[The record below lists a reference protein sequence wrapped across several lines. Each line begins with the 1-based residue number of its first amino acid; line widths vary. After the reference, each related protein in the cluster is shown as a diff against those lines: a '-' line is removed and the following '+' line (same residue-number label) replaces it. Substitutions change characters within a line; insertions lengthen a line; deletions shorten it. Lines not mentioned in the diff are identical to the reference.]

1 MVIKR
6 TYKQAGVDI
15 DAGNTLVEIIKPLAR
30 ATARP
35 GADGSLGG
43 FGAIFDLR
51 GAGYQ
56 DPLLISTTDG
66 VGTKLKIAIE
76 YGKHNTVGI
85 DLVAMCVNDLIV
97 QGAEPLIFLDYYATG
112 HLDVSTAREVI
123 AGIAVGCK
131 IAGCALVG
139 GETAE
144 MPGMYS
150 REDYDLAGFAIGAVE
165 RDMLLTGSNVQAG
178 DVLIGLGSDGIH
190 SNGFSLVRKIVN
202 DIGFD
207 YRGTAPFAKD
217 MSLGEALLTPTRI
230 YVQSCLPLVRQQ
242 SIKALAHIT
251 GGGLLENTPRVLP
264 PQVSAEI
271 DLAAWPLPPVF
282 QWLMKTGGVPIDE
295 MVRTFNCGIGMIV
308 VTSPDKAEAVQKA
321 LTNSGERV
329 YRIGQVVPR
338 MESDRAVLFKNMDKA
353 WV

>member
-1 MVIKR
+1 
-6 TYKQAGVDI
+6 VDI
-15 DAGNTLVEIIKPLAR
+15 DAGNTLVEVIKPLAR

-43 FGAIFDLR
+43 YGAIFDLR

-85 DLVAMCVNDLIV
+85 DLVAMCVNDLVV

-112 HLDVSTAREVI
+112 SLDVSTARDVI
-123 AGIAVGCK
+123 SGIALGCRM
-131 IAGCALVG
+131 AGCALVG

-144 MPGMYS
+144 MPGMYA

-165 RDMLLTGSNVQAG
+165 RNMLLSGSNVGVG
-178 DVLIGLGSDGIH
+178 DVILGLASDGVH
-190 SNGFSLVRKIVN
+190 SNGFSLVRKVVN

-207 YRGTAPFAKD
+207 YHGSAPFAKD
-217 MSLGEALLTPTRI
+217 MTLGEALLTPTRI

-242 SIKALAHIT
+242 RLKALAHIT
-251 GGGLLENTPRVLP
+251 GGGLVENIPRVLP
-264 PQVSAEI
+264 NSVSAEI
-271 DLAAWPLPPVF
+271 DLTKWQLPPVF
-282 QWLMKTGGVPIDE
+282 QWLSKVGGVPTDE
-295 MVRTFNCGIGMIV
+295 MVRTFNCGIGMMAV
-308 VTSPDKAEAVQKA
+308 VAADQAADVQKA
-321 LTNSGERV
+321 FENSGEKV
-329 YRIGQVVPR
+329 FRIGQVVPR
-338 MESDRAVLFKNMDKA
+338 TEAGRPVSLIGMDKA
-353 WV
+353 WI